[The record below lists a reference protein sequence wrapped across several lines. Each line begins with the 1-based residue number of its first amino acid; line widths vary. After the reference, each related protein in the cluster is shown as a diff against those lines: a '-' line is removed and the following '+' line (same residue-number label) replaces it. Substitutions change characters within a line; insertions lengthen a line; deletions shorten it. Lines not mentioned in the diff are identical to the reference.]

1 MGALNR
7 FAAVLTVLIF
17 LIVPSAQISAAD
29 QPDYVVPVILSM
41 TGSYAFSGK
50 AEADGLKILED
61 YTNVHGGIRGQKL
74 HFKVYDDQ
82 SLPATDVSLAGQIIA
97 QHPPVVLGSVGASQC
112 NALMPLFKDG
122 PVLYCLMPAINPPS
136 GGFVFAAQDAIDPYV
151 AGMIRYLRL
160 RGFGRIAVISTTDG
174 SGQVDDASTAR
185 VLAMPD
191 NKDLKVVAYEHF
203 NPSDLS
209 IAAQATH
216 IKASG
221 AQAVLVWAS
230 GTPFGTVL
238 RGLNDAGLS
247 SLPVETTPA
256 NLHADQLAQY
266 LPFYP
271 KELVIPGLPY
281 MIPANAPKAL
291 GPTPGMKIA
300 IDELYDAYKMANLPP
315 DPGAASSVWDPAN
328 MVITALRKLGTGV
341 TAVQMR
347 DYLLGIHGTYSG
359 VWGTYDFSTGDQ
371 HGLTDQSVVLTEWD
385 SKSGK
390 FIGVSGLRGAPLPK

>member
-1 MGALNR
+1 MSALNR
-7 FAAVLTVLIF
+7 FVAVLTVLII
-17 LIVPSAQISAAD
+17 LIVPSVKIGAAE
-29 QPDYVVPVILSM
+29 QPEYVVPVILSM
-41 TGSYAFSGK
+41 TGPFAFSGH

-61 YTNVHGGIRGQKL
+61 YTNAHGGIRGQKV

-82 SLPATDVSLAGQIIA
+82 STPATDVSLAGQIIA
-97 QHPPVVLGSVGASQC
+97 QHPPVVLGSVGGALC
-112 NALMPLFKDG
+112 NAMMSLFKDG
-122 PVLYCLMPAINPPS
+122 PVLYCLTPAFNPPS
-136 GGFVFAAQDAIDPYV
+136 NGFVFAAQDALDPYV

-160 RGFGRIAVISTTDG
+160 RGFERIAVISSTDG
-174 SGQVDDASTAR
+174 AGQANDASTAR
-185 VLAMPD
+185 VLALPD
-191 NKDLKVVAYEHF
+191 NKNMKVVAQEHF
-203 NPSDLS
+203 NITDLS
-209 IAAQATH
+209 IAAQAAR
-216 IKASG
+216 IKASD

-230 GTPFGTVL
+230 GTAFGTVL
-238 RGLNDAGLS
+238 RGFNDVGL
-247 SLPVETTPA
+247 SLPVETSPS

-291 GPTPGMKIA
+291 GPTPAMKIA
-300 IDELYDAYKMANLPP
+300 IDELFEAYKMANLQP

-328 MVITALRKLGTGV
+328 MVINGLRKLGPGATGQ
-341 TAVQMR
+341 QMR